1 MYQLSKRERFLLS
14 ILAVLAVVVGIGGFL
29 IKPALDRKLDY
40 EAELSEAQMRQISM
54 LEVLNQREQLKTEA
68 QEQRQEL
75 KEEAAAYY
83 GPMSTESVGETVV
96 SMLDIYGL
104 SARTMSM
111 TVTAPKAISSYV
123 QMPAAYTYTYL
134 ENLKQAGEADLLA
147 GISGSGE
154 SAALDTVQILCSTV
168 DGEALGA
175 DGEIRSFLNA
185 VESNR
190 SMQMTGFSIMLD
202 DRTGAYLL
210 NYTIDVYM
218 LDQIGEETVEE

>member
-40 EAELSEAQMRQISM
+40 EASLGEAQMRQISM
-54 LEVLNQREQLKTEA
+54 VEVLNQREQLKTEA
-68 QEQRQEL
+68 REQRQEL

-83 GPMSTESVGETVV
+83 GPMSTERVGETVV

-147 GISGSGE
+147 GLSDGGE

-168 DGEALGA
+168 NGEALGENSA
-175 DGEIRSFLNA
+175 IRSFLNA
-185 VESNR
+185 VESNG
-190 SMQMTGFSIMLD
+190 SMQMTGFTITLD

-210 NYTIDVYM
+210 NYTVDVYM
-218 LDQIGEETVEE
+218 LDQIGEEPAEE